1 MMADSSIAVKF
12 EDVNF
17 AYDGGFQLENV
28 NLIIRP
34 GEFVSVVGPNGG
46 GKTTLLKL
54 INGLLQPERGK
65 IEVFGKNP
73 AEVRQLIGYLPQNI
87 EFDPE
92 FPVTVREVVRM
103 GRLGEGFKLR
113 YSKHDNHEVEQVL
126 EETGLKDYSS
136 AMLSEISG
144 GQRQRTL
151 LARTLVCRPRILL
164 LDEPTAYLDFDM
176 SEVIFEILQ
185 KLEHDLTII
194 MVSHD
199 IGFVRKSV
207 KSVICVNRNVVR
219 HPTEQITPEALE
231 KLFRGEKRIVR
242 HDQIFTNG
250 ERFQ

>member
-1 MMADSSIAVKF
+1 MANSDIAVKF
-12 EDVNF
+12 EKVSF
-17 AYDGGFQLENV
+17 AYQDGFQLENI
-28 NLIIRP
+28 NLVIRQ

-46 GKTTLLKL
+46 GKTTFLKL
-54 INGLLQPERGK
+54 INGLLKPDSGT
-65 IEVFGKNP
+65 IELLGMSPDKT
-73 AEVRQLIGYLPQNI
+73 RHLIGYLPQHI
-87 EFDPE
+87 DYDPE

-103 GRLGEGFKLR
+103 GRLGEGLKLR
-113 YSKHDNHEVEQVL
+113 YSRQDKHEVEQVL
-126 EETGLKDYSS
+126 EETGLKDFSN
-136 AMLSEISG
+136 AMFSEISG
-144 GQRQRTL
+144 GQRQRAF

-176 SEVIFEILQ
+176 SEAIFEILQ
-185 KLEHDLTII
+185 ELEHDLTII

-219 HPTEQITPEALE
+219 HPTEQITPQALE

-250 ERFQ
+250 EKFQ